1 MTDGSIRTVSYNAD
15 KLILK
20 AVASIAGQ
28 EVASLDN

>member
-15 KLILK
+15 KAVLK

-28 EVASLDN
+28 ETATLED

>member
-15 KLILK
+15 MRILK

-28 EVASLDN
+28 EVATLDD